1 MNGRPPV
8 PPGGGAGKTTVLAP
22 KTRLAVGVVFIG
34 ALIYSMVK
42 NISLTKSIA
51 EVADRSPSK
60 GHRRCGTAA

>member
-51 EVADRSPSK
+51 EIADHSPSK
-60 GHRRCGTAA
+60 GHR

>member
-8 PPGGGAGKTTVLAP
+8 PPGAGAGKTTVLAP

-42 NISLTKSIA
+42 NVPPTKP
-51 EVADRSPSK
+51 E
-60 GHRRCGTAA
+60 HRNS